1 MASYQSVAG
10 KRGSGAEVD
19 ESLCAKA
26 EVIEA
31 EARSPLVKLIRD
43 SPVSLLVRA
52 YKESSMH
59 RENGRKL
66 PADTTR
72 CQGPVATALASRRK
86 FSRPRSEQI
95 IPTIQRSL

>member
-43 SPVSLLVRA
+43 SPVSLVRA
-52 YKESSMH
+52 YEESSMH
-59 RENGRKL
+59 RGNRRKL